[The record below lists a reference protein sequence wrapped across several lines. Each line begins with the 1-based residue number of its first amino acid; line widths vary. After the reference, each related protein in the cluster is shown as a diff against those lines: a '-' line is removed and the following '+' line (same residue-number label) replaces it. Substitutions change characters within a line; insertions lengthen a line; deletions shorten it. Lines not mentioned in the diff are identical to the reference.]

1 MPEETA
7 DNTFQVI
14 GVTDEAASALI
25 EEITADLIAFP
36 DLGVSDDEFPP
47 IELPEFPPIET

>member
-1 MPEETA
+1 MPEETT

-14 GVTDEAASALI
+14 GVTDKAASALI
-25 EEITADLIAFP
+25 EEITADLTAFP

-47 IELPEFPPIET
+47 IELPEFPPIEA

>member
-7 DNTFQVI
+7 ASIPEVI

-25 EEITADLIAFP
+25 EESTADLNDFP
-36 DLGVSDDEFPP
+36 DLGRTDFPDTEPPEVPP
-47 IELPEFPPIET
+47 IDL

>member
-25 EEITADLIAFP
+25 EESTADLNDFP
-36 DLGVSDDEFPP
+36 DLGLTDFPDTEP
-47 IELPEFPPIET
+47 PEVPAIDR

>member
-7 DNTFQVI
+7 ASIPEVI

-47 IELPEFPPIET
+47 IELPEFPPIEI